1 MEKTL
6 SPDQFVMVTILVKLG
21 VMASIASLLS
31 RFGAF
36 KRLLLKVELSLKEK
50 LVFALFSGVLLS
62 IGVIVRLLLNYDAAD
77 LSLSGTILVGL
88 LTGPLTGAAVG
99 LMVGAPAGFNGELL
113 ALPMGV
119 LYGVSGGIVRKFC
132 RREDIWSFSPLI
144 FLNLYRIGKTAIRD
158 RIFDWQI
165 AIFAVTVGL
174 ESLRIF
180 LANEA
185 AQGLLFHQ
193 TSNNPW
199 VVLAIYI
206 ATLAALGIPLKI
218 WNNVRLERKLAEQ
231 EVMVVRARLQALSS
245 QINPHF
251 LFNTLNSITSAIRT
265 DPEVARRLIRKLS
278 SILRKLLQEQEH
290 FIPLKEELEFIDS
303 YLDIESVRF
312 GRGKLVVEKEL
323 DEQAL
328 ESLVPS
334 MIIQPLVENAVKH
347 GISSRIEGG
356 RIVIRARRGLGSAIV
371 EIEDNGDGF
380 SVANASLLAGDT
392 AETNETDSG
401 IDGHGIGLA
410 NVNERLRVIYGDHC
424 QLQLSSSPGSG
435 TVARVEIPDIDASY
449 LRAS

>member
-6 SPDQFVMVTILVKLG
+6 SPDQVVMVTILVKLG

-36 KRLLLKVELSLKEK
+36 KRLLYKDELSLREK
-50 LVFALFSGVLLS
+50 LVFALLSGMLLS
-62 IGVIVRLLLNYDAAD
+62 FGVIVRLLLNYDAAD
-77 LSLSGTILVGL
+77 LSLSGTLLVGL

-99 LMVGAPAGFNGELL
+99 LMVGAPAAFNGELL
-113 ALPMGV
+113 ALPLGV
-119 LYGVSGGIVRKFC
+119 LYGVSGGIVRELC
-132 RREDIWSFSPLI
+132 RKEDIWSFSPLI

-180 LANEA
+180 IGSEPAPVKVFALV
-185 AQGLLFHQ
+185 
-193 TSNNPW
+193 SKNPW
-199 VVLAIYI
+199 VLLAIYI
-206 ATLAALGIPLKI
+206 STLAALGIPIKI

-251 LFNTLNSITSAIRT
+251 LFNTLNSIASATRT

-278 SILRKLLQEQEH
+278 AILRKLLQDQEH

-312 GRGKLVVEKEL
+312 GRGKLAVEKEVESEAL
-323 DEQAL
+323 D
-328 ESLVPS
+328 SYVPS
-334 MIIQPLVENAVKH
+334 MIVQPLVENAVKH
-347 GISSRIEGG
+347 GIASRLEGG
-356 RIVIRARRGLGSAIV
+356 RIIIRARRGLGSAII
-371 EIEDNGDGF
+371 EIEDNGNGF
-380 SVANASLLAGDT
+380 APMEEPS
-392 AETNETDSG
+392 E
-401 IDGHGIGLA
+401 GHGIGLN
-410 NVNERLRVIYGDHC
+410 NVNERLQVIYGEQC
-424 QLQLSSSPGSG
+424 KLEISG
-435 TVARVEIPDIDASY
+435 APEHGTIARVVIPDVDISF
-449 LRAS
+449 LRAG